1 MLNFVNINE
10 RHYEYYMTKKIN
22 DMIIRIMNNIVELI
36 PEADL
41 EKVREFSLENLE
53 TSGRVSSCYDGD
65 SARIVFA
72 HEGSIFR
79 WTCRLFGID
88 TPEIRT
94 KNPKE
99 KELAYKAKEA
109 LENMTIGKKIKV
121 RCHEIDKY
129 GRVLVTLTDEDGLNI
144 SDKLIEQGLGRAY
157 FGGKKQPWF
166 IE

>member
-1 MLNFVNINE
+1 
-10 RHYEYYMTKKIN
+10 
-22 DMIIRIMNNIVELI
+22 MIKDYMNNIVDLI

-53 TSGRVSSCYDGD
+53 TNGRVSSCYDGD

-79 WTCRLFGID
+79 WVCRLSGID

-109 LENMTIGKKIKV
+109 LENLTIGKKLKV
-121 RCHEIDKY
+121 KCHELDKY
-129 GRVLVTLTDEDGLNI
+129 GRVLVTLTDSDGNNI
-144 SDKLIEQGLGRAY
+144 SDKLIEQGLGRPY
-157 FGGKKQPWF
+157 FGGTRKPWIF
-166 IE
+166 K